1 MATYQV
7 LFSGELVGSATLEV
21 VRDNLTRELGLD
33 SRQAGLLFS
42 GRTVVIRSELEHRQ
56 AHAWQ
61 ERLADLGALCVIK
74 NFAQPT
80 RSAWV
85 RDGLEGDDPS
95 GQVLGDIPATR
106 LACPRCGHEQ
116 LDANLCARCGVDLEV
131 AFRRKRMED
140 KVIEK
145 KVRALRAQSNQ
156 SPVVEK
162 SFDSTGAEAH
172 EFTQTKSARNK
183 GMLSWLKKR

>member
-7 LFSGELVGSATLEV
+7 LFGGELVGSATLEV
-21 VRDNLTRELGLD
+21 VRDNLTRELDLD
-33 SRQAGLLFS
+33 SRQAGQLFS
-42 GRTVVIRSELEHRQ
+42 GRTVVICSQLERRQ

-61 ERLADLGALCVIK
+61 ERFADLGALCFIQ
-74 NFAQPT
+74 NFDQPT
-80 RSAWV
+80 GSV
-85 RDGLEGDDPS
+85 RFGDGVDRVDPS
-95 GQVLGDIPATR
+95 DHMFGDIPAIR

-116 LDANLCARCGVDLEV
+116 LDVAICTRCGIDLDV
-131 AFRRKRMED
+131 AFRRKRSQD

-162 SFDSTGAEAH
+162 STTSTGAVAH
-172 EFTQTKSARNK
+172 KFTKAKSARNK